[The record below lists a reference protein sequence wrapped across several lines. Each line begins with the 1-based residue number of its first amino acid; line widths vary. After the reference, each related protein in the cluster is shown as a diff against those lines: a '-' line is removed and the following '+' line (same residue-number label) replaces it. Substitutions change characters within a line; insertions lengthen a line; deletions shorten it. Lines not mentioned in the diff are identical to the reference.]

1 MSLLLLIFLPLIMA
15 APVYLLRRYWT
26 VTAALSLITILALA
40 VVCIQYSEA
49 EPAYL
54 LGRQLVLGDLRRFL
68 LGFFFGLAGF
78 MVLYTWREPQ
88 GWAFLPSL
96 LGILGLVSGA
106 LMIETFLIA
115 VLLMEMAG
123 LIFVFM
129 IHGRR
134 PTPAATGLGYVIPLV
149 VATPC
154 LLLAAWLV
162 ESYTLEPGNVL
173 LIRFSVIAMSVGF
186 GILLAV
192 APFHSWLPP
201 VAGDAPPMAAAV
213 LICILSQAHLALLI
227 GLLGDNPWL
236 VSGSPILSLITLSG
250 LLTALVG
257 GVLAFAQ
264 RQPGRLL
271 GYAAVADMGFV
282 LVALGAGSPLGTTA
296 ALAQAVNRSLVVLLI
311 AMSLGSFHEQRGG
324 LDGERP
330 TLSEQLSGG
339 WAGKV
344 GYVAGG
350 LAIGG
355 FPFLSGFATRWLVF
369 RSLVGHDGLFLVILV
384 CSGVGVIL
392 GYMRSFRIVLRAS
405 NHEGE
410 RDRPLVAAVLIVAL
424 AVVCVLLGLFPGLL
438 VTPLQELLQS
448 LQPLPLSV

>member
-1 MSLLLLIFLPLIMA
+1 MSLLLLIFLPLVMA
-15 APVYLLRRYWT
+15 APVYFLRRYLT
-26 VTAALSLITILALA
+26 VAVTLSLVTILVLAL
-40 VVCIQYSEA
+40 VCIQYSVA
-49 EPAYL
+49 EPEYL
-54 LGRQLVLGDLRRFL
+54 LGRELVLGDFHRFL

-96 LGILGLVSGA
+96 LAILGLVSGA

-115 VLLMEMAG
+115 VLLLEMAG

-134 PTPAATGLGYVIPLV
+134 PAPTATGLGYVIPLV

-162 ESYTLEPGNVL
+162 ESYALEPGDVL
-173 LIRFSVIAMSVGF
+173 LIRFTVIAVSVGF
-186 GILLAV
+186 GILLAA

-201 VAGDAPPMAAAV
+201 VAGDAPPMATAL
-213 LICILSQAHLALLI
+213 LICILSQANLALLI
-227 GLLGDNPWL
+227 QLLGDNPWL
-236 VSGSPILSLITLSG
+236 VSGSPVLSVITLSG
-250 LLTALVG
+250 LLTASVG
-257 GVLAFAQ
+257 GALAFAQ
-264 RQPGRLL
+264 KQPGRLL
-271 GYAAVADMGFV
+271 GYAAVAEMGFV

-296 ALAQAVNRSLVVLLI
+296 ALAHAVNRSLVVLLI
-311 AMSLGSFHEQRGG
+311 AMSLGSIHEYPGRPT
-324 LDGERP
+324 GERP
-330 TLSEQLSGG
+330 IPAARFQGG

-355 FPFLSGFATRWLVF
+355 FPFFSGFATRWLVY

-384 CSGVGVIL
+384 FSGVGVIV
-392 GYMRSFRIVLRAS
+392 GYMRSFRIVLQPS
-405 NHEGE
+405 NHEAE
-410 RDRPLVAAVLIVAL
+410 RGRPLVTTVLIVAL
-424 AVVCVLLGLFPGLL
+424 AVICVLLGLFPGLL
-438 VTPLQELLQS
+438 VAPLQELLQV
-448 LQPLPLSV
+448 LQPLPLPV

>member
-1 MSLLLLIFLPLIMA
+1 MSLLLLIFVPLVMA
-15 APVYLLRRYWT
+15 APVYFLRRYWT
-26 VTAALSLITILALA
+26 VAVALSLVTILGLS
-40 VVCIQYSEA
+40 VVCMQYSGA

-54 LGRQLVLGDLRRFL
+54 LGRELVLGDLHRFL
-68 LGFFFGLAGF
+68 LGFFFALAGF

-96 LGILGLVSGA
+96 LAILGLVSGA

-115 VLLMEMAG
+115 VLLLEMAG

-134 PTPAATGLGYVIPLV
+134 PTPTATGLGYVIPLV
-149 VATPC
+149 VATPS

-162 ESYTLEPGNVL
+162 ESYVLEPGDVL
-173 LIRFSVIAMSVGF
+173 LIRFTVIAVSVGF
-186 GILLAV
+186 GILLAA

-201 VAGDAPPMAAAV
+201 VAGDAPPMAAAL
-213 LICILSQAHLALLI
+213 LICILSQANLAVLI
-227 GLLGDNPWL
+227 GLLADNPWL
-236 VSGSPILSLITLSG
+236 VSGSPILSMITLSG

-257 GVLAFAQ
+257 GALAFAQ
-264 RQPGRLL
+264 KQSGRLL

-296 ALAQAVNRSLVVLLI
+296 ALAHAVNRSLVVLLI
-311 AMSLGSFHEQRGG
+311 AMSLGSFHEYPGG
-324 LDGERP
+324 PSGERP
-330 TLSEQLSGG
+330 IPAGQFRGG

-355 FPFLSGFATRWLVF
+355 FPLFSGFATRWLVY
-369 RSLVGHDGLFLVILV
+369 RSLVEQDVVFLVILV
-384 CSGVGVIL
+384 LSGVGVIL
-392 GYMRSFRIVLRAS
+392 GYMRSFRTVLRAS
-405 NHEGE
+405 NHEGGRGE
-410 RDRPLVAAVLIVAL
+410 RRVTAVLIVAL
-424 AVVCVLLGLFPGLL
+424 AVLCVVLGLFPGLL
-438 VTPLQELLQS
+438 VTPLQELLQA
-448 LQPLPLSV
+448 LQPLPLAV